1 VSKQL
6 RPRSPRCQGV
16 SAPMVPLPTPP
27 SAGEGIQNGARVSTS
42 LPWPS
47 VSQVPTFRQPIP
59 LFTGLP
65 RLPVLRSPEPEV
77 KPESAAACP
86 APQGS
91 FVSGSVGGTTQVSGS
106 SYIFSTQGESPGT
119 RRTGRSERSGESR
132 RYRKGK
138 EKIQALEARV
148 KEHESLLERER
159 QRNRRMLAAII
170 MRSEGKSLEE
180 AYVELDRQEAEMA
193 QFEQP

>member
-1 VSKQL
+1 MSVQD
-6 RPRSPRCQGV
+6 G
-16 SAPMVPLPTPP
+16 AP
-27 SAGEGIQNGARVSTS
+27 ASTS
-42 LPWPS
+42 LPGPS
-47 VSQVPTFRQPIP
+47 VSQAPTPRQPIP

-65 RLPVLRSPEPEV
+65 GLPVLRSPEPEV
-77 KPESAAACP
+77 KPESAAAGP

-106 SYIFSTQGESPGT
+106 SYSFSTQGESSGT

-132 RYRKGK
+132 RSRKGK

-148 KEHESLLERER
+148 KEQEARMEREK
-159 QRNRRMLAAII
+159 QKNRKMLALII

-180 AYVELDRQEAEMA
+180 AYAELDRQEAEMEL
-193 QFEQP
+193 FESAKE